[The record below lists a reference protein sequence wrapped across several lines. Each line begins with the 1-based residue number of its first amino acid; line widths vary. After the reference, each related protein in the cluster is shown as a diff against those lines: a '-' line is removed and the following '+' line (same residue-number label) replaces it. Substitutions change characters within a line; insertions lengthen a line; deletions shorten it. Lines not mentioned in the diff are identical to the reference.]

1 MKRLLLALGVVA
13 GVAAAVWGAV
23 LVLSATAGPAPARQR
38 LAVAPLVVQDSVITD
53 GGGQV
58 VEKLAPD
65 CAASRHPAF
74 CRRVHDELTA
84 IDPRLLTRGGLVVA
98 TTLDPRAQ
106 QAARRAVEGRVRPGD
121 APVAVEAMVAPG
133 SGEIRALAASRGDGA
148 HALSQGSTAM
158 AYTLA
163 AALSGGFR
171 YDDGFP
177 RARSFRATGYNS
189 FTNCKGENVGDPTHT
204 VVGPGGGDGGA
215 FTTLRSAARAAP
227 NPFFLRLE
235 ERVGLCQTVRTA
247 QRLGLA
253 RRDGTPLQEYE
264 TFTLGINEADTVTV
278 AGTYATLAAHGLRCA
293 PRAVKE
299 VRDGSGKVL
308 HALAPRCEQVLDAA
322 VADAVTGLLRTGGL
336 GRDAAALAGRI
347 PDLGSAWYAGY
358 TPDLAAAVSLG
369 FPDESEPRTFP
380 DGSQR
385 RPPTAGRDRPT
396 LTGLTVG
403 GRRYDTVD
411 GTTIPGPIWR
421 ASMAEALRGA
431 PKSHFPEPDEARFGG
446 CRLAC
451 PK

>member
-1 MKRLLLALGVVA
+1 M
-13 GVAAAVWGAV
+13 
-23 LVLSATAGPAPARQR
+23 
-38 LAVAPLVVQDSVITD
+38 AVAPLVVRDSVITD

-74 CRRVHDELTA
+74 CRRVHDELTS

-98 TTLDPRAQ
+98 TALDPRAQ
-106 QAARRAVEGRVRPGD
+106 QAAQRAVEAQVRPGD
-121 APVAVEAMVAPG
+121 
-133 SGEIRALAASRGDGA
+133 
-148 HALSQGSTAM
+148 
-158 AYTLA
+158 

-177 RARSFRATGYNS
+177 RARSFQATGYNS
-189 FTNCKGENVGDPTHT
+189 FTNCKGENVGDPAHT
-204 VVGPGGGDGGA
+204 VVGPGGEDGGA
-215 FTTLRSAARAAP
+215 FTTLRSAARAVP

-253 RRDGTPLQEYE
+253 RRDGTPLREYE

-278 AGTYATLAAHGLRCA
+278 AATYATLAAHGLRCA

-308 HALAPRCEQVLDAA
+308 HALAPRCEQVLDAP

-336 GRDAAALAGRI
+336 GRDAAGLAGRI

-385 RPPTAGRDRPT
+385 RPSTAGRDRPT
-396 LTGLTVG
+396 LTGLTVC

-411 GTTIPGPIWR
+411 GTTVPEPIWR
-421 ASMAEALRGA
+421 ASMAEALRGM
-431 PKSHFPEPDEARFGG
+431 PKSRFPEPDEARFGG

-451 PK
+451 PQ

>member
-1 MKRLLLALGVVA
+1 MKRLLLVLGVVA

-23 LVLSATAGPAPARQR
+23 LVLAATAGPAPARQR
-38 LAVAPLVVQDSVITD
+38 LAVAPPVVRDSVIID

-106 QAARRAVEGRVRPGD
+106 QAAQRAVEARVRPGD
-121 APVAVEAMVAPG
+121 GPVAVEAMVAPG

-171 YDDGFP
+171 HDDGFP
-177 RARSFRATGYNS
+177 GSLSYQAAGPGS
-189 FTNCKGENVGDPTHT
+189 FTDCKGQAVGDPTHT
-204 VVGPGGGDGGA
+204 VTDSVGGSGGA
-215 FTTLRSAARAAP
+215 FTTLRSGARATL
-227 NPFFLRLE
+227 NTFFMRLE
-235 ERVGLCQTVRTA
+235 ERIGLCATVRTA
-247 QRLGLA
+247 VRLGLT
-253 RRDGTPLQEYE
+253 GPSGLPLREYQA
-264 TFTLGINEADTVTV
+264 FTLGANEVDTVTV

-308 HALAPRCEQVLDAA
+308 HALAPGCEQALDPA

-336 GRDAAALAGRI
+336 GRDAAGLASRI
-347 PDLGSAWYAGY
+347 PDYRTAWYAGY

-385 RPPTAGRDRPT
+385 RPPTAGPDRPT

-411 GTTIPGPIWR
+411 GATVPGPIWR

-431 PKSHFPEPDEARFGG
+431 PKSRFPEPDEARFGG